1 MRENGMSNASEGS
14 VLGRRRFLALSVA
27 GLAVVALPGS
37 PAAFTGKM
45 RTFSHSGREVSV
57 GNLGQPELIVDGE
70 ALEVVFTNG
79 AYRAVEFAFSPQP
92 TLEALGR
99 RVAENAGRIPGRF

>member
-1 MRENGMSNASEGS
+1 MSHASEGS

-27 GLAVVALPGS
+27 GLAVAVLPGG
-37 PAAFTGKM
+37 PAAVTGGM
-45 RTFSHSGREVSV
+45 RTFSHSGRQVSV
-57 GNLGQPELIVDGE
+57 RNWGEPELVVDGE
-70 ALEVVFTNG
+70 ALRVVYSSG